1 MINNELID
9 FLASIA
15 ILFPV
20 FLLALSF
27 HEFSHAL
34 AAHLLGDDTAKDA
47 GRLTLNPL
55 AHMDFWGTVFLIFLR
70 IGWAKPV
77 PMNADNFKYPRIY
90 SVLTGLAGPF
100 ANFFLAFISF
110 LSLKYLLLLSLT
122 PAVQKTFSQ
131 LLETLAYVNV
141 MLGTFNLLP
150 IPPLDGSHFLFAL
163 LYKRFPQAII
173 WLYRY
178 SLFILLL
185 IFLVP
190 VFRNSLINLIFYV
203 YDLIKSLV
211 F

>member
-15 ILFPV
+15 IIFPA

-34 AAHLLGDDTAKDA
+34 AAHLLGDNTAKNA

-55 AHMDFWGTVFLIFLR
+55 SHMDFLGTIFLLFAG

-77 PMNADNFKYPRIY
+77 PMNAENFKYPKIY
-90 SVLTGLAGPF
+90 SILTGLAGPF

-110 LSLKYLLLLSLT
+110 LSLKYLALLNFT
-122 PAVQKTFSQ
+122 PAVEKTFLQ

-150 IPPLDGSHFLFAL
+150 IPPLDGSHIIIAL

-173 WLYRY
+173 WLYKY
-178 SLFILLL
+178 SMFIILL
-185 IFLVP
+185 IFLIP
-190 VFRNSLINLIFYV
+190 IFRNSLINLILYV
-203 YDLIKSLV
+203 YALIKSLV

>member
-1 MINNELID
+1 
-9 FLASIA
+9 
-15 ILFPV
+15 
-20 FLLALSF
+20 
-27 HEFSHAL
+27 
-34 AAHLLGDDTAKDA
+34 
-47 GRLTLNPL
+47 
-55 AHMDFWGTVFLIFLR
+55 MDFFGTILLLLVGF
-70 IGWAKPV
+70 GWAKPV
-77 PMNADNFKYPRIY
+77 PMNIENFKYPRLY

-110 LSLKYLLLLSLT
+110 LSLKYLLLFNLT
-122 PAVQKTFSQ
+122 PGIQKTFLQ

-141 MLGTFNLLP
+141 MLGTFNLIP
-150 IPPLDGSHFLFAL
+150 IPPLDGSHFLFAF

-185 IFLVP
+185 LLLVP
-190 VFRNSLINLIFYV
+190 GFNKLLFQLIFYV